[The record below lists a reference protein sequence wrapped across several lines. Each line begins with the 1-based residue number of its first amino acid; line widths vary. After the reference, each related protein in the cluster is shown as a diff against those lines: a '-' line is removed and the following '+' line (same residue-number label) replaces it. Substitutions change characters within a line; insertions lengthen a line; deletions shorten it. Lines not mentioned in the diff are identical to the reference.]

1 MRYTPLALAICLLA
15 NSAIAAPPS
24 DVNAKKIAVI
34 KKLFASDD
42 TYTNDD
48 VIKQYATPEFK
59 TLLTKINN
67 KVWDYIPYHYLFWE
81 NFHESQDHSPLDPK
95 SVKYTVLKNGNV
107 QVIYRTLP
115 IYDESAGKKSKGVA
129 VKP

>member
-67 KVWDYIPYHYLFWE
+67 KVWDYTPY
-81 NFHESQDHSPLDPK
+81 
-95 SVKYTVLKNGNV
+95 
-107 QVIYRTLP
+107 
-115 IYDESAGKKSKGVA
+115 
-129 VKP
+129 